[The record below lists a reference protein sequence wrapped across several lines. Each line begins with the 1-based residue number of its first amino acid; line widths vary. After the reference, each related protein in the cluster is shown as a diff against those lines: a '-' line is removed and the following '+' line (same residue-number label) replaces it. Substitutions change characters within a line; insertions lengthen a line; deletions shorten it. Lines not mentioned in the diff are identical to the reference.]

1 MLVITGEYSTGMI
14 RSSLMAVPRRLPV
27 LVAKIAVFALMTFA
41 LMLIASLISFFSV
54 QAIVTQHHVQHSIGA
69 PGALR
74 TVIGAVL
81 FLTVLGMMCVGLG
94 GVLRNTAGGIAT
106 FVGLLF
112 VLPGI
117 TAILPSTVNDAISPY
132 LPLNAATTV
141 ASHSFDNPHHLAV
154 WAGFG
159 LFCGYTLIAIVGAII
174 SLKRRDA

>member
-1 MLVITGEYSTGMI
+1 
-14 RSSLMAVPRRLPV
+14 MAVPRRLPV
-27 LVAKIAVFALMTFA
+27 LVAKIALFALMTFA

-117 TAILPSTVNDAISPY
+117 TAILPSTVTMRSRP
-132 LPLNAATTV
+132 T
-141 ASHSFDNPHHLAV
+141 
-154 WAGFG
+154 
-159 LFCGYTLIAIVGAII
+159 C
-174 SLKRRDA
+174 R